1 MENLLLL
8 GVPVLKHITVG
19 RDDIAGRTLEQSSIV
34 NHYKLIDFLMR
45 IKKGFLKK

>member
-8 GVPVLKHITVG
+8 GVPVLKHITAG
-19 RDDIAGRTLEQSSIV
+19 RDDIAGRTLLEQSSIV

-45 IKKGFLKK
+45 IKRRF